1 MNNFIINSPQN
12 IQATEKSAAAKTAVA
27 AAAPTPLDM
36 INRAL
41 PVQGRLIIMHL

>member
-27 AAAPTPLDM
+27 AAAPTPLLKM
-36 INRAL
+36 A
-41 PVQGRLIIMHL
+41 